1 MRQFYKYYTAQ
12 VDEMDCGVAC
22 LSMILKCYGT
32 KVSLARLRDLAK
44 TDLEGTT
51 ALGLVKAA
59 QKFKLETQAIQADMS
74 LFEVSELSY
83 PFIAHVIKN
92 GALLHYYVILKA
104 DEKSILLADPAPDIG
119 VIKMSRENFEK
130 EWSGVALLFTP
141 NDGYNPV
148 KENQRGLLVLFRNLK
163 KQWKLLMKIVS
174 AAMLVTFISILG
186 SYFLQILIDEYIPK
200 KANGILPIIASGL
213 LVVYIF
219 NSMFVYIRDFLLI
232 ILGQRLSVEI
242 ILGYIRHIFELPM
255 DFFVTRKTGD
265 IVSRFNDANKI
276 VDALASAVISIF
288 LDVGIVL
295 VMGGILA
302 IQNKLLFFVTL
313 ICLPIY
319 LIVILAFTKKF
330 EKLNVEQM
338 KSNATLSSSV
348 IEDIKGIE
356 TIKALNSEN
365 NRYEKINSQ
374 FIDFLGKNLAYT
386 KMDLLQQSLKI
397 FVQLSLNVVIL
408 WIGAQM
414 VIEEKFTVGQ
424 LMAYSALLAYFTGP
438 LQNIINLQPKLQ
450 SAQVANNRL
459 NEILFVPTEFGDSC
473 HQLSDDQLEGEI
485 TFKDVSYC
493 YGYGQNVLD
502 DINLTIKANEKL
514 AIVGMSGSGKST
526 LVKMIVNFFEPT
538 SGIITIGRSQVKNV
552 DKHFLRKYINYV
564 SQEPYIFS
572 GSIMENLTLGNKS
585 GVSKKDISEAC
596 RLAMIADEIEKMPL
610 QYDTLLD
617 ENGNTLSGGQKQRI
631 TIARAL
637 LSSAKVLIFDESTS
651 GLDTITEKALVDN
664 LLSLED
670 RTIIFIAH
678 RLAIAKRTD
687 NILVMDSGRI
697 VEYGNHEELLNK
709 GGYYANLV
717 NS

>member
-1 MRQFYKYYTAQ
+1 
-12 VDEMDCGVAC
+12 
-22 LSMILKCYGT
+22 
-32 KVSLARLRDLAK
+32 
-44 TDLEGTT
+44 
-51 ALGLVKAA
+51 
-59 QKFKLETQAIQADMS
+59 
-74 LFEVSELSY
+74 
-83 PFIAHVIKN
+83 
-92 GALLHYYVILKA
+92 
-104 DEKSILLADPAPDIG
+104 
-119 VIKMSRENFEK
+119 
-130 EWSGVALLFTP
+130 
-141 NDGYNPV
+141 
-148 KENQRGLLVLFRNLK
+148 
-163 KQWKLLMKIVS
+163 MKIVS

-424 LMAYSALLAYFTGP
+424 LMAYSALVAYFTGP

-493 YGYGQNVLD
+493 YGYGKNVLD
-502 DINLTIKANEKL
+502 DINLTIKSNEKL

-526 LVKMIVNFFEPT
+526 LVKLIVNFFEPT

-596 RLAMIADEIEKMPL
+596 RLAMIADEIEK
-610 QYDTLLD
+610 
-617 ENGNTLSGGQKQRI
+617 N
-631 TIARAL
+631 A
-637 LSSAKVLIFDESTS
+637 TS
-651 GLDTITEKALVDN
+651 V
-664 LLSLED
+664 
-670 RTIIFIAH
+670 
-678 RLAIAKRTD
+678 
-687 NILVMDSGRI
+687 
-697 VEYGNHEELLNK
+697 
-709 GGYYANLV
+709 
-717 NS
+717 